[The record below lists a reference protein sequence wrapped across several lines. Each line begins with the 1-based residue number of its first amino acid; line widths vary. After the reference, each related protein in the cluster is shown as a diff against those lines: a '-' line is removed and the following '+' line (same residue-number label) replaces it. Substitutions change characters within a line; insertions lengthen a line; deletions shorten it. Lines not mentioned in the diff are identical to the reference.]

1 VQLVG
6 RYAEL
11 NVDKAAFPIF
21 ADPGTSASS
30 AQAWAVGLN
39 WYLNRDIRVDTS
51 FSRTRFDGGTGAKA
65 TVTRQPENVFFTRM
79 QLAF

>member
-1 VQLVG
+1 
-6 RYAEL
+6 
-11 NVDKAAFPIF
+11 
-21 ADPGTSASS
+21 
-30 AQAWAVGLN
+30 VGLN
-39 WYLNRDIRVDTS
+39 WYLNRDIRVNTS